1 MMTAVYLHDVL
12 VHSGIGAV
20 FAGTGACVRGACDH
34 LHHKLIVGGVLIF
47 GEAAA
52 MVYFVG

>member
-52 MVYFVG
+52 MVYLVG